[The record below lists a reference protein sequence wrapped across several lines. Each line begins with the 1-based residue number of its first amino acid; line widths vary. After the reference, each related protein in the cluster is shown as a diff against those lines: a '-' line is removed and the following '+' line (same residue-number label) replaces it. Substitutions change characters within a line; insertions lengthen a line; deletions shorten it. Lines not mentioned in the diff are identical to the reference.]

1 MKPWGWKNW
10 GIGARLILVTI
21 LPVVMMFLTVVV
33 CSYQARLSEVDEE
46 LDERGRVIAAA
57 LADSAE
63 YGVVSGN
70 AGDLRRIV
78 NGLVKA
84 DSTIYRIEIL
94 NAQRGARL
102 HLATGAQ
109 RAAGAGVCEAPIKRQ
124 ILAISDYSDGGPH
137 VSGIAEGPPKVVRAE
152 VVGYVRVTMSP
163 SSLLAR
169 QRHRLVVESVISLCV
184 LLATVGF
191 ALYLGRILSRPLA
204 STVAAVRAIMAG
216 QYQVQLRVTT
226 GGEIGNLQAS
236 INAMA
241 VGLSQSKQS
250 LENKVQAR
258 TRDLL
263 KSRNDA
269 LKSDAEKRKLIQKV
283 NSVVED
289 ERKSIAMEIHDEL
302 NATLIAARLNSQR
315 IHALAAAA
323 ESSPAIEEIKDR
335 AQSTIELTSDL
346 YASARNIV
354 RRLRPE
360 VLDMLG
366 LHGAVEEMVNNYNR
380 AGVGQFSFQCVGDVS
395 GLDGALAITAY
406 RLVQEALSNVVKHAR
421 ASKTTVALFM
431 VEEENS
437 LRIAIVDNGAG
448 FDAGA
453 ASQGIGLIGMR
464 ERVYGCDGRIEI
476 GSAAGQGTEITLTL
490 PLRAQAGAAA
500 SLPDGPPHSYL

>member
-1 MKPWGWKNW
+1 MRPVGWKNW
-10 GIGARLILVTI
+10 GIGARLVLITI
-21 LPVVMMFLTVVV
+21 LPVVMMFLTVVL
-33 CSYQARLSEVDEE
+33 CSYQARLSEVAEE
-46 LDERGRVIAAA
+46 LDERGRVIATA

-84 DSTIYRIEIL
+84 DSDIYRIEIL
-94 NAQRGARL
+94 NAQRSARL
-102 HLATGAQ
+102 HLATNVR
-109 RAAGAGVCEAPIKRQ
+109 RAAGDVVCEAPINKQ
-124 ILAISDYSDGGPH
+124 TLAISDYSDGGPH
-137 VSGIAEGPPKVVRAE
+137 VSGIAEGPPKVVRAD
-152 VVGYVRVTMSP
+152 VIGYVRVTMSP
-163 SSLLAR
+163 SSLQAR
-169 QRHRLVVESVISLCV
+169 QRHRLVVESIITLCV
-184 LLATVGF
+184 LVATVGF
-191 ALYLGRILSRPLA
+191 ALYLRRILSRPLA
-204 STVAAVRAIMAG
+204 STICAVRAIMAG
-216 QYQVQLRVTT
+216 HYQVQVRVTT
-226 GGEIGNLQAS
+226 GGEIGDLQAS

-241 VGLSQSKQS
+241 VGLSQSKQN

-263 KSRNDA
+263 KSRNEA

-283 NSVVED
+283 NSAVED
-289 ERKSIAMEIHDEL
+289 ERKSIAIEIHDEL

-315 IHALAAAA
+315 ILALATAADN
-323 ESSPAIEEIKDR
+323 SPAVEEIKER
-335 AQSTIELTSDL
+335 AQSTIELTSNL

-366 LHGAVEEMVNNYNR
+366 LDGAVEEMVNNYGR
-380 AGVGQFSFQCVGDVS
+380 AGVGQFNFQCVGDVS
-395 GLDGALAITAY
+395 RLDGSLAIAAY

-421 ASKTTVALFM
+421 ASKTTVTLFLI
-431 VEEENS
+431 EEDDN
-437 LRIAIVDNGAG
+437 LQITIADNGAG

-464 ERVYGCDGRIEI
+464 ERVVGVDGCIDIASVVGR
-476 GSAAGQGTEITLTL
+476 GTEITLTL
-490 PLRAQAGAAA
+490 PLRTEDAAAA